1 MLPHPVARPGN
12 RRGGRD
18 ADARVDV
25 GAFGIP
31 EPSLLTLL
39 LADPVVT
46 RRSCGCAAGG

>member
-1 MLPHPVARPGN
+1 MLPYPLARPGN

-25 GAFGIP
+25 GALGIP

-39 LADPVVT
+39 LAHLVVT
-46 RRSCGCAAGG
+46 RRT